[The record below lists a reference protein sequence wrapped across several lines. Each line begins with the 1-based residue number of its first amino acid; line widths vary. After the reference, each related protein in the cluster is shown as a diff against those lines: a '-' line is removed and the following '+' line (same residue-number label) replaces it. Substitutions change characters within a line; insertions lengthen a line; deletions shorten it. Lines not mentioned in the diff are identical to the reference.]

1 MGLLYA
7 LLEVAPNSKLQSIKV
22 VKALQNLYEAR
33 DLQLPMLG
41 GHHLTTA
48 SDKMDRLDFAVRLLL
63 SHLRLLKVNI
73 QLKNKICR
81 MLTQTEVLR
90 LGHTLDKMDLPLGY
104 VEEAPVQVDQST
116 PPLAIMD
123 IEAIEET
130 TAPEP
135 TPASLPNMPSR
146 SMNKC
151 TTSSF
156 TKAKTS
162 ASSSSSFPELPQV
175 FNRVLNGGKCSK
187 ILDDA
192 MGKPSK
198 ILDDAMGKPSKI
210 LHDAMEFVAP
220 LAQAKGGKG
229 PKGTTPKMMKT
240 TKMAVQGNPKP
251 APIKKM
257 AMKAKSKVAKKK
269 AHKTIQGT
277 ATPHGESL
285 TPPSLMVV
293 PPETTIHLF
302 DSSHWGSCKMEV
314 YTHKSYIR
322 RRDEGK
328 WRSIIGSCTNN
339 HGAVVRA
346 LVPFVIQGLSI
357 EELYKVRNSLDL

>member
-1 MGLLYA
+1 MEGS
-7 LLEVAPNSKLQSIKV
+7 VAKSWMMPWGS
-22 VKALQNLYEAR
+22 
-33 DLQLPMLG
+33 LG
-41 GHHLTTA
+41 
-48 SDKMDRLDFAVRLLL
+48 S
-63 SHLRLLKVNI
+63 
-73 QLKNKICR
+73 
-81 MLTQTEVLR
+81 
-90 LGHTLDKMDLPLGY
+90 
-104 VEEAPVQVDQST
+104 
-116 PPLAIMD
+116 LA
-123 IEAIEET
+123 
-130 TAPEP
+130 
-135 TPASLPNMPSR
+135 N
-146 SMNKC
+146 
-151 TTSSF
+151 
-156 TKAKTS
+156 
-162 ASSSSSFPELPQV
+162 
-175 FNRVLNGGKCSK
+175 
-187 ILDDA
+187 
-192 MGKPSK
+192 
-198 ILDDAMGKPSKI
+198 

-277 ATPHGESL
+277 ATPNGESL

-314 YTHKSYIR
+314 YAHKSYIR